1 MQLYEAKMN
10 DEIKKTFDAASL
22 MSTLNNQKQ
31 ILYEE
36 LNQSLLYYHNGAVFT
51 VNLILLSFIGN
62 YCTMQKDSVVLLD
75 DNQMPVLID
84 DLSKFYRSI
93 LSVYTEAT
101 NRYYYEYNKVTNPK
115 NIVSIINND

>member
-31 ILYEE
+31 ILHEE
-36 LNQSLLYYHNGAVFT
+36 LNQSLLHYHNGAVFT
-51 VNLILLSFIGN
+51 VNLTLLSFIGN
-62 YCTMQKDSVVLLD
+62 CCNMQKDSVVLLD
-75 DNQMPVLID
+75 DNQMPVLVE

-101 NRYYYEYNKVTNPK
+101 NRYYYEYNKVTNPR

>member
-1 MQLYEAKMN
+1 MQPYEAKMN

-31 ILYEE
+31 ILHEE
-36 LNQSLLYYHNGAVFT
+36 LNQSLLYYYNGAVFT
-51 VNLILLSFIGN
+51 VNLTLLSFIGN
-62 YCTMQKDSVVLLD
+62 CCAMQKDSVVLLD
-75 DNQMPVLID
+75 DNQMPVLVEN
-84 DLSKFYRSI
+84 LSKFYRSI

-101 NRYYYEYNKVTNPK
+101 NRYYYEYNKVTTPR

>member
-31 ILYEE
+31 ILHEE
-36 LNQSLLYYHNGAVFT
+36 LNQSLLHYHNGAVFT
-51 VNLILLSFIGN
+51 VNLTLLSFIGN
-62 YCTMQKDSVVLLD
+62 CCTMQKDSVVLLD
-75 DNQMPVLID
+75 DNQMPALIEN
-84 DLSKFYRSI
+84 LPKFYRDI

-101 NRYYYEYNKVTNPK
+101 NCYYYEYNKVTNPK